1 MGGPG
6 THTIIGL
13 HISDAESLGSITRF
27 IKEQITSQKIFMW
40 DFKKKPDIN
49 NYEQKMYSKKKKL
62 TEEKVNLNF
71 SQNTTTF
78 KSFCMYQTI
87 KLKK

>member
-1 MGGPG
+1 MRGPG

-40 DFKKKPDIN
+40 DLKNKVDYGHKPDIN
-49 NYEQKMYSKKKKL
+49 NYEQKIYKKNKA
-62 TEEKVNLNF
+62 
-71 SQNTTTF
+71 
-78 KSFCMYQTI
+78 KS
-87 KLKK
+87 

>member
-40 DFKKKPDIN
+40 DLKKKPDIN
-49 NYEQKMYSKKKKL
+49 NYEQKM
-62 TEEKVNLNF
+62 
-71 SQNTTTF
+71 
-78 KSFCMYQTI
+78 
-87 KLKK
+87 